1 VVRSAAVP
9 GVAWYRFRATFGH
22 RWTGYLSIVLLV
34 GLVGG
39 LAMGSIAG
47 ARRTQSSYP
56 TFLTSRNPSDLN
68 VAIYDPA
75 TDGGPG
81 PTITAKIARLPGVKQ
96 VRTLSAPAVVAL
108 SKDGAPRVNTF
119 NDVTPIG
126 STDGLFTDQDRL
138 AVLQGRMFDP
148 DRADQVVMTA
158 TAAHILGVRVG
169 QLVPFGLFGPNGSK
183 RLLVVHARVM
193 GIVALDN
200 DIVQDD
206 IDSAY
211 GFLVLTPAFMREAVS
226 ASPGGAIRPVGYGIQ
241 LTPGA
246 SVPAVQREVVR
257 LIPSGLTYTFH
268 VTSRVVG
275 EVELAVKPESV
286 ALGAFGAIAALVALV
301 LGIQAV
307 ARQLRLG
314 DEDRQV
320 MRALGATP
328 AATVGDGLPGVIGSV
343 VLGALLAAAVAVG
356 LSPLA
361 PLGPVRPVYPDGGV
375 AFDWTVLLVGT
386 AGLIVVLAAA
396 AIVLC
401 IRRAPDRI
409 SHDLPTSGRRP
420 IVATAAEGAGL
431 PVTAVVGTTF
441 ALEPSRTRA
450 AVPMRS
456 TLVGTVLAIGLV
468 VATLTFASGLST
480 LVSSPPL
487 YGWNWTFMLNPS
499 NNVPPQATR
508 LLDHDPDVAAWTG
521 IAAYTS
527 AELDGQTVPFLV
539 TEPHPVV
546 GPPILSGHA
555 LEAGDQ
561 VVLGASTLALL
572 HKRVGDTVTLTVGAP
587 GSGMLYVP
595 PTTLHIV
602 GTATL
607 PAVGFSSFVSDHTSM
622 GTGAYLSIDALP
634 ASFRQAVS
642 NSDPTLNGPQLV
654 FVRMRPSVS
663 PANGRANLQQ
673 IATVAN
679 KVFASSP
686 STAGN
691 IVTVLGVQ
699 RPVQIVNY
707 RSIGSTPVIL
717 AIGLALG
724 SIVALSLTL
733 IASVRSRRRDL
744 ALLKTLG
751 LTPRQLASVIAWQ
764 STVTAVIG
772 IIVGIPLG
780 IVLGRRLWILFAQNI
795 DAVPRPT
802 VPVLS
807 VVLVGVGALVFAN
820 LVAAV
825 PGRIAARTP
834 TAMVLRAE

>member
-1 VVRSAAVP
+1 MMDTATFR
-9 GVAWYRFRATFGH
+9 VARYRFRSTVSH

-56 TFLTSRNPSDLN
+56 TFLSSRNPSDLN
-68 VAIYDPA
+68 VAVYDPS

-81 PTITAKIARLPGVKQ
+81 PVLTAKIARLPGVKR
-96 VRTLSAPAVVAL
+96 VRTLVAPTVVAL
-108 SKDGAPRVNTF
+108 SKDGTPRVNTF
-119 NDVTPIG
+119 DDVTPLG
-126 STDGLFTDQDRL
+126 STDGLLTNQDRL
-138 AVLQGRMFDP
+138 AVLQGRLFNP
-148 DRADQVVMTA
+148 DRPDQVVMTA
-158 TAAHILGVRVG
+158 AAANILGVRVG
-169 QLVPFGLFGPNGSK
+169 QVVPFGLFDHNGLR

-200 DIVQDD
+200 QIVQDD
-206 IDSAY
+206 IDRAY
-211 GFLVLTPAFMREAVS
+211 GFVVLTPAFMREAVA
-226 ASPGGAIRPVGYGIQ
+226 ASPGTIRPAGYGIQ
-241 LTPGA
+241 LSPGA
-246 SVPAVQREVVR
+246 SVPAVQRELVQM
-257 LIPSGLTYTFH
+257 LPSGLTYTFH
-268 VTSRVVG
+268 ITSRVVS

-286 ALGAFGAIAALVALV
+286 ALGAFGGIAALVALV

-314 DEDRQV
+314 SEDRQV

-328 AATVGDGLPGVIGSV
+328 AAAGGDGLPGVLGSV
-343 VLGALLAAAVAVG
+343 VLGGLLAAAVAVG
-356 LSPLA
+356 LSPLT
-361 PLGPVRPVYPDGGV
+361 PLGPVRPVCPDGGV

-386 AGLIVVLAAA
+386 AGLIIVLGTA
-396 AIVLC
+396 AIVHC
-401 IRRAPDRI
+401 VRRAPNRI
-409 SHDLPTSGRRP
+409 NHDLHPTRRRP
-420 IVATAAEGAGL
+420 IGATAAEGAGL

-441 ALEPSRTRA
+441 ALEPSRGRA

-456 TLVGTVLAIGLV
+456 TLVGTILAIGLV
-468 VATLTFASGLST
+468 VATLTFSSGLST

-487 YGWNWTFMLNPS
+487 YGWNWTYMLNPS

-508 LLDHDPDVAAWTG
+508 LLDHDPEVAAWTG

-527 AELDGQTVPFLV
+527 AELDGQTLPFLV

-546 GPPILSGHA
+546 APPILSGHGLQA
-555 LEAGDQ
+555 SNQ
-561 VVLGASTLALL
+561 VVLGASTMALL
-572 HKRVGDTVTLTVGAP
+572 HKRVGDTVTLTVGGP

-634 ASFRQAVS
+634 ASFSQAVS
-642 NSDPTLNGPQLV
+642 NSNPNLNGPQLV
-654 FVRMRPSVS
+654 FVRMRAGVS
-663 PANGRANLQQ
+663 PARGRANLEQ
-673 IATVAN
+673 IAKVAN
-679 KVFASSP
+679 RVFASSQ

-691 IVTVLGVQ
+691 VVTVLGVQ

-724 SIVALSLTL
+724 SVVALTLTL

-751 LTPRQLASVIAWQ
+751 FTPRQLASVIAWQ

-772 IIVGIPLG
+772 IILGVPLG

-795 DAVPRPT
+795 NAVPRPT
-802 VPVLS
+802 VPALA

-834 TAMVLRAE
+834 TAMILRAE

>member
-1 VVRSAAVP
+1 MVRSGAVLR
-9 GVAWYRFRATFGH
+9 VAWYRFRATFGR

-56 TFLTSRNPSDLN
+56 TFLSSRNPSDLS
-68 VAIYDPA
+68 VAVYDPA

-81 PTITAKIARLPGVKQ
+81 PPLTAKFAHLPGVKQ
-96 VRTLSAPAVVAL
+96 VRTAAAPAVVAL
-108 SKDGAPRVNTF
+108 AKDGSPRVNTF
-119 NDVTPIG
+119 NDVTPLG

-138 AVLQGRMFDP
+138 TVLQGRLFNP
-148 DRADQVVMTA
+148 DRPDQVVMTA
-158 TAAHILGVRVG
+158 TAADILGVRVG
-169 QLVPFGLFGPNGSK
+169 QVVPFGLFGPNGVR
-183 RLLVVHARVM
+183 RLLVVRARVV

-200 DIVQDD
+200 QIVQDD
-206 IDSAY
+206 IDRAY
-211 GFLVLTPAFMREAVS
+211 GFLVLSPAFMKEAASVS
-226 ASPGGAIRPVGYGIQ
+226 PATARPVGYGLQ
-241 LTPGA
+241 LAPGA

-268 VTSRVVG
+268 VTSRVVA

-286 ALGAFGAIAALVALV
+286 ALGAFGGIAALVALV

-320 MRALGATP
+320 MRALGASPVT
-328 AATVGDGLPGVIGSV
+328 AIGDGLPGVFGSI
-343 VLGALLAAAVAVG
+343 LFGALLAAAVAVG
-356 LSPLA
+356 LSPLT

-375 AFDWTVLLVGT
+375 ALDWTVLVVGT
-386 AGLIVVLAAA
+386 VGLVVVLGVA

-409 SHDLPTSGRRP
+409 NSTLRPPARRP
-420 IVATAAEGAGL
+420 VVATAAEGAGL
-431 PVTAVVGTTF
+431 PVTAVVGATF
-441 ALEPSRTRA
+441 ALEPSRARA
-450 AVPMRS
+450 AVPVRS

-468 VATLTFASGLST
+468 VATLTFSSGLST

-487 YGWNWTFMLNPS
+487 YGWNWTYMLNPS
-499 NNVPPQATR
+499 NNVPPQAIH
-508 LLDHDPDVAAWTG
+508 LLDKDPDVAAWTG

-527 AELDGQTVPFLV
+527 AELDGQTVPFLI
-539 TEPHPVV
+539 TDPHPVV
-546 GPPILSGHA
+546 APPILSGHG
-555 LEAGDQ
+555 LEAGNQ
-561 VVLGASTLALL
+561 VVLGASTMALL
-572 HKRVGDTVTLTVGAP
+572 HKRVGDTVTMTVGGP
-587 GSGMLYVP
+587 GSGLTYVP

-607 PAVGFSSFVSDHTSM
+607 PAVGYSSFVSDHTSM

-634 ASFRQAVS
+634 ASFSRAVS

-654 FVRMRPSVS
+654 FVRMRAGVS
-663 PANGRANLQQ
+663 PSRGRANLQQ
-673 IATVAN
+673 IANAAN
-679 KVFASSP
+679 RVFASSP

-717 AIGLALG
+717 AVGLALG
-724 SIVALSLTL
+724 SVVALTLTL

-744 ALLKTLG
+744 ALLKTIG
-751 LTPRQLASVIAWQ
+751 FTPRQLASVIAWQ

-802 VPVLS
+802 VPVLA
-807 VVLVGVGALVFAN
+807 VALVGVGALVFAN

-834 TAMVLRAE
+834 TALILRAE